1 MRQALSSPQEQ
12 LLFHSLMKQVIR
24 KGLKEIIVDEV
35 ADPVVTPHHVLVRP
49 LYSLISSG
57 TETADIHQDGVIKE
71 VAENPSHLRKVWD
84 VMKTAG
90 PVRTV
95 AEVRA
100 KFKEYAVLGYS
111 GAGVIVD
118 THETVTD
125 LEIGDRVAYGGEGTG
140 HGETILTGRNLTARV
155 PDVVPFEHACF
166 TTLGSIAMNA
176 IRIANIGVGDVVA
189 VIGLGLV
196 GQLIAQLA
204 RVQGGVVVAIDVR
217 QDRVEL
223 ARKLGADYAL
233 VGNASTPEE
242 VQALTSGRGADC
254 VIVAAA
260 SKSPVP
266 VQQAI
271 QMSRD
276 RGRVVIVGAVPLD
289 LPRDQMYIKE
299 LQLLMAR
306 AYGPGSYDPLYEK
319 QGRDY
324 PLPYVRWTENR
335 NMEEFLR
342 LIAARRVEL
351 QPLITHEF
359 PLEEAATAYQTIMN
373 PASNSLAVLLRY
385 PATEISEPALE
396 FVPKRRIETAK
407 ASDESKAELRV
418 ALVGAGNLARW
429 AHLPNLKKI
438 PGVRLHAVYSA
449 SGARGKSYALR
460 FGAAYSCS
468 DYEEV
473 LQDAQV
479 DIVLIAS
486 RHQHHAKQAI
496 AALRAGKHVFLEKP
510 MALTEEECLEL
521 QRAVEET
528 GKQLTVGF
536 NRRFAPFYVEQKKHL
551 LRRTGP
557 AVVSIRMNSPGLS
570 GSFWAADP
578 AIGGAIL
585 GEACHFTDLMYW
597 LLESEPVSVSAY
609 SLPTGKEELIGENN
623 IAASFRFAD
632 GSIGNLTYC
641 TVGSKTSGGE
651 RVEVFAPGIG
661 VTSEEMKRL
670 TINAK
675 IRRSKKSWF
684 AEKGYAAQMES
695 FIRGLR
701 EGVEPQVTVRDGA
714 RATICGL
721 RMLESAR
728 TLEPCEISLDSITG

>member
-1 MRQALSSPQEQ
+1 
-12 LLFHSLMKQVIR
+12 MKQVIR

-35 ADPVVTPHHVLVRP
+35 ADPLVTPHHVLIRP

-57 TETADIHQDGVIKE
+57 TETADIHQEGVLKE
-71 VAENPSHLRKVWD
+71 VAENPSHLRKIWD
-84 VMKTAG
+84 VMKQAG
-90 PVRTV
+90 PTRTLS
-95 AEVRA
+95 EVRA

-111 GAGVIVD
+111 GAGVIAE
-118 THETVTD
+118 THESVTD
-125 LEIGDRVAYGGEGTG
+125 LEVGDRVAYGGEGTG
-140 HGETILTGRNLTARV
+140 HGETILAGRNLVARV
-155 PDVVPFEHACF
+155 PDKVAFEHACF

-176 IRIANIGVGDVVA
+176 VRIASIGVGDSVA

-196 GQLIAQLA
+196 GQLISQLV
-204 RVQGGVVVAIDVR
+204 RVQGGVVIAIDVR
-217 QDRVEL
+217 SDRVEL
-223 ARKLGADYAL
+223 ARELGADHAL

-242 VQALTSGRGADC
+242 VQALTAGRGADC

-260 SKSPVP
+260 SKSPIP

-271 QMSRD
+271 GMSRE
-276 RGRVVIVGAVPLD
+276 RGRVIIVGAVPLD

-306 AYGPGSYDPLYEK
+306 AYGPGSYDPVYEK

-324 PLPYVRWTENR
+324 PLSYVRWTENR

-342 LIAARRVEL
+342 LIAAGRVSL

-373 PASNSLAVLLRY
+373 PDANSLAVLLRY
-385 PATEISEPALE
+385 PATKVEEPAQA
-396 FVPKRRIETAK
+396 FAPRRKVETARAVSD
-407 ASDESKAELRV
+407 ASGAELRV

-438 PGVRLHAVYSA
+438 PGARLHAVYSA
-449 SGARGKSYALR
+449 SGARGKSYAQR

-473 LQDAQV
+473 LHDEAV

-486 RHQHHAKQAI
+486 RHQHHAAQAL

-510 MALTEEECLEL
+510 LALTEEECRQLA
-521 QRAVEET
+521 RAVEET

-578 AIGGAIL
+578 AIGGAII
-585 GEACHFTDLMYW
+585 GEACHFIDLMYW
-597 LLESEPVSVSAY
+597 LLEAEPLSVSAY
-609 SLPTGKEELIGENN
+609 SLPTGREDLIGENN

-651 RVEVFAPGIG
+651 RVEVFAQGIG
-661 VTSEEMKRL
+661 ASAEDMKRL
-670 TINAK
+670 TVNAK
-675 IRRSKKSWF
+675 LRRTKTSWW
-684 AEKGYAAQMES
+684 AEKGYRAQLES
-695 FIRGLR
+695 FVNGIRAGTAPL
-701 EGVEPQVTVRDGA
+701 VTVRDGA
-714 RATICGL
+714 RATVGGL

-728 TLEPCEISLDSITG
+728 SLEPREFALDELLN

>member
-1 MRQALSSPQEQ
+1 
-12 LLFHSLMKQVIR
+12 MKQVIR
-24 KGLKEIIVDEV
+24 RGLKEIIVDEV
-35 ADPVVTPHHVLVRP
+35 ADPVATPHHLLIRP

-57 TETADIHQDGVIKE
+57 TETADIHQEGVLKE
-71 VAENPSHLRKVWD
+71 VAENPSHLRKIWD

-90 PVRTV
+90 PTRTV

-111 GAGVIVD
+111 GAGVVVE
-118 THETVTD
+118 THATVTD

-140 HGETILTGRNLTARV
+140 HGETILAGRNLVARV
-155 PDVVPFEHACF
+155 PDAVPFEHACF

-176 IRIANIGVGDVVA
+176 VRIANIGVGDVVA

-196 GQLIAQLA
+196 GQLVAQLV

-217 QDRVEL
+217 QDRVKL
-223 ARKLGADYAL
+223 AQQLGADEAL
-233 VGNASTPEE
+233 TGNASTPEE

-260 SKSPVP
+260 SKSSVP

-299 LQLLMAR
+299 LQLLMSR

-342 LIAARRVEL
+342 LVATGRVKL

-359 PLEEAATAYQTIMN
+359 PLEEAATAYETILN

-385 PATEISEPALE
+385 PATSVPEPEKNFAPQRKVL
-396 FVPKRRIETAK
+396 TAPGTGEVK
-407 ASDESKAELRV
+407 TELRV

-468 DYEEV
+468 DYEE
-473 LQDAQV
+473 LLDDAKV
-479 DIVLIAS
+479 DIMLIAS
-486 RHQHHAKQAI
+486 RHQHHATQAL

-510 MALTEEECLEL
+510 MALTEEECREL
-521 QRAVEET
+521 HRAVAET

-551 LRRTGP
+551 MRRTGP

-585 GEACHFTDLMYW
+585 GEACHFIDLMYW
-597 LLESEPVSVSAY
+597 LLDAEPLSVSAY
-609 SLPTGKEELIGENN
+609 SLPTGKPDPIGENN

-661 VTSEEMKRL
+661 VVNEEMKRL
-670 TINAK
+670 TVNAK
-675 IRRSKKSWF
+675 LRRTKSSWW

-695 FIRGLR
+695 FVSGIR
-701 EGVEPQVTVRDGA
+701 EGTAPLVTVRDGA
-714 RATICGL
+714 RATIGGL

-728 TLEPCEISLDSITG
+728 RLQPCEFALDEVLS